1 VIGWGNL
8 AVQNGKLTTAFG
20 YVAGQPPR
28 DRRFK
33 EELEAELERMRI
45 FLDAKTR

>member
-8 AVQNGKLTTAFG
+8 AIKNGELTATFG

-28 DRRFK
+28 ERAFK
-33 EELEAELERMRI
+33 LELDAELQRMRN
-45 FLDAKTR
+45 FLGAV